1 MSDPKYTEISWDW
14 KHCPDL
20 EELQEALESLGVF
33 VYEDPVMDG
42 SDQYGYIFS
51 NENLTK
57 EELEEIGERYE

>member
-14 KHCPDL
+14 RSSPDF
-20 EELQEALESLGVF
+20 EELQEALEPLGVF
-33 VYEDPVMDG
+33 VFEDPGTEG